1 MSELLLAKSADINA
15 SDGNGRPALHQVNA
29 RRYPTAAVLTAAT
42 QRAQK
47 RTDNREYRC
56 RVGNPVPS
64 RKPGTENRNNGT
76 ENRNNGTE
84 NRDCRLFVCQA
95 AWAGDLGAIT
105 LALE

>member
-56 RVGNPVPS
+56 RVGNPVRRIEITVRRIGITVRRIEIAAYLS
-64 RKPGTENRNNGT
+64 ARQRG
-76 ENRNNGTE
+76 
-84 NRDCRLFVCQA
+84 QA
-95 AWAGDLGAIT
+95 T
-105 LALE
+105 